1 LQNRNLKFGVM
12 PMSYTWSNFRQNHHL
27 NEHNPAK

>member
-1 LQNRNLKFGVM
+1 M